1 MAVKNSIPISM
12 EDHLWFNLII
22 APRRQ
27 RMLLYPQPHHC
38 VIKYLRGREMVTAD
52 ALSHLSS
59 LDEFEVPDMNVNVHH
74 LIRIFPAKMQEF
86 KDDAGKDKVL

>member
-1 MAVKNSIPISM
+1 
-12 EDHLWFNLII
+12 
-22 APRRQ
+22 
-27 RMLLYPQPHHC
+27 
-38 VIKYLRGREMVTAD
+38 MVTAD